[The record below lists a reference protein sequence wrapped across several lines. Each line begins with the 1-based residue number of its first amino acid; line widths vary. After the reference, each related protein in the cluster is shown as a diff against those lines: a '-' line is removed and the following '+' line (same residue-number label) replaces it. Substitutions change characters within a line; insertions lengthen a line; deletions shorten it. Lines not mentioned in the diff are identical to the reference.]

1 MITVKWGV
9 TLAIG
14 ALVFGLLVG
23 YLMWGQ
29 SSQKLGGELNDLRTR
44 LTQETLRA
52 ANAESKLADM
62 DTRLKQLGEDLE
74 TERKQRQRLQ
84 DLLGQ
89 GRK

>member
-1 MITVKWGV
+1 MVTVKWGV

-14 ALVFGLLVG
+14 ALVVGLLVG

-29 SSQKLGGELNDLRTR
+29 SSQKLGAQLNDLKAR
-44 LTQETLRA
+44 LTQEAQRA

-62 DTRLKQLGEDLE
+62 DARLKQLGEDAE
-74 TERKQRQRLQ
+74 TERKLRQRLQ